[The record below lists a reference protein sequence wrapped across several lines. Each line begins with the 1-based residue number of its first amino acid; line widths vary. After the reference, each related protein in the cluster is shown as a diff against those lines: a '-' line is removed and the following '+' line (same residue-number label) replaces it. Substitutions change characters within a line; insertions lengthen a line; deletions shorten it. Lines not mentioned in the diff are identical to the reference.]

1 MSKAKEPEIK
11 AGIRVDGAKRIN
23 LAEQRRR
30 RKALATIPAPACED
44 TRVAD
49 AWRRDEL
56 RATHEAETAPQRR
69 RAARLQRDDGG
80 KEGTKLAKVKV
91 KISSD
96 RTAHRTVR
104 CRTGTFEWRYGR
116 KQTALFHAG
125 NQFAIL
131 WERAGIAVASSADF
145 LRGTASGYAT
155 GISDGRVEAID
166 ALRGTVEKLGH
177 FAFERLMMY
186 CVEGMTATEIARVER
201 CSGREIGTVLN
212 NDLRQCAIHF
222 KLLGNSSHKIRST
235 SEMT

>member
-1 MSKAKEPEIK
+1 MRKVKEPKPPKPGIRIDGGRRRDLNGSRVAGRM
-11 AGIRVDGAKRIN
+11 AGIVKAQRTAEEVAVAATAKCKA
-23 LAEQRRR
+23 AEAEL
-30 RKALATIPAPACED
+30 RKAAILI
-44 TRVAD
+44 
-49 AWRRDEL
+49 
-56 RATHEAETAPQRR
+56 
-69 RAARLQRDDGG
+69 RDDGG
-80 KEGTKLAKVKV
+80 KDGARLTKVKV

-145 LRGTASGYAT
+145 LRGTTSGYPT
-155 GISDGRVEAID
+155 GVSDGRVAAID
-166 ALRGTVEKLGH
+166 ALRGAVEKLGH
-177 FAFERLMMY
+177 FTFERLMMY
-186 CVEGMTATEIARVER
+186 CVKGMTASEIAKRER

-222 KLLGNSSHKIRST
+222 KFLGNANGKIRST
-235 SEMT
+235 SEIT

>member
-11 AGIRVDGAKRIN
+11 AGIRVDGVKRIN
-23 LAEQRRR
+23 LTEQRRR
-30 RKALATIPAPACED
+30 RKALATIPAPARED

-49 AWRRDEL
+49 AWQRDEL
-56 RATHEAETAPQRR
+56 RAAHEAETAPQRR
-69 RAARLQRDDGG
+69 RTARLQRDDGG

-104 CRTGTFEWRYGR
+104 CRTGSFEWRYGR

-201 CSGREIGTVLN
+201 CSGREIGTMLN

-222 KLLGNSSHKIRST
+222 KLLGNSGRKIRST

>member
-1 MSKAKEPEIK
+1 MKDPQPPKPGIRIDGGKRRDLNGSRVAGRM
-11 AGIRVDGAKRIN
+11 AGIVKPPRSPEEVAASAR
-23 LAEQRRR
+23 AH
-30 RKALATIPAPACED
+30 RKA
-44 TRVAD
+44 
-49 AWRRDEL
+49 DEM
-56 RATHEAETAPQRR
+56 AQRN
-69 RAARLQRDDGG
+69 ASRLIRDDGG
-80 KEGTKLAKVKV
+80 KEGARLTKVKV

-145 LRGTASGYAT
+145 LRGTASGYPT
-155 GISDGRVEAID
+155 GVSDGRVAAID
-166 ALRGTVEKLGH
+166 ALRGLVEKLGH
-177 FAFERLMMY
+177 FSFERLMMY
-186 CVEGMTATEIARVER
+186 CVHGMTASEIAKLER
-201 CSGREIGTVLN
+201 CSGREIGMVLN

-222 KLLGNSSHKIRST
+222 KFLGNATGRIRST